1 MSVLGIS
8 LKGNEEQ
15 QEASRLIMTN
25 DIPVVII
32 TGAASTGKDFVTM
45 ATSLELLSQKRYSKI
60 AYAGVGLP
68 QVPDS
73 RERKASAAQT
83 ALLHLRDDVH
93 ADSSDLRLHGRRKEN
108 AKSSA

>member
-15 QEASRLIMTN
+15 QEASRLIMMN

-32 TGAASTGKDFVTM
+32 TGAAGTGKDFVTM

-60 AYAGVGLP
+60 AYAGAGLP

-73 RERKASAAQT
+73 RERKARDAQT
-83 ALLHLRDDVH
+83 ALLHLRDDLH
-93 ADSSDLRLHGRRKEN
+93 TNSWDLRLHGRRKEN

>member
-25 DIPVVII
+25 DITVAII

-45 ATSLELLSQKRYSKI
+45 ATSLVLLSQKRYSKI
-60 AYAGVGLP
+60 AYAGAGLP

-73 RERKASAAQT
+73 RERKASDAQT
-83 ALLHLRDDVH
+83 ALLHLRN
-93 ADSSDLRLHGRRKEN
+93 DLRIGPPDIRLHRRGKEN
-108 AKSSA
+108 AQRSA